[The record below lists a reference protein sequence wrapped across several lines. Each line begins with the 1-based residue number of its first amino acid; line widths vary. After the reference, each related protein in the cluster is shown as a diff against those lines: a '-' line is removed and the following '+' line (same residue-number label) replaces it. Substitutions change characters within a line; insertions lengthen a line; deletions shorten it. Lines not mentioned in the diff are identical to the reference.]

1 MVPDDRGP
9 AAATTDLQGS
19 MSGYLGNFLEHWGQV
34 TSLAVVAAVWLG
46 FAALGAIVAGRDRVP
61 EATPIYGWAVVSFA
75 FTVLG
80 VITAVPFTWIAAAL
94 AALAVAALVVAFRRG
109 DRILAAGSLRIAVL
123 ALPLILLTSAMV
135 GSQWDEFGEW
145 LIGPRL
151 VLALDHFP
159 DHSNMHRGGT
169 LPAYPYGWQIIT
181 YLASRLA
188 GRLVENAGAL
198 TNVLLLLTFGLMVV
212 RLIPQGLG
220 EHPVPVPGWS
230 LCALGGLAAVMA
242 AATQKVAM
250 TAYADTATAVTVGF
264 GGVLG
269 WRMLDAIARGAAKD
283 ARRLAFEIGLVM
295 SVLVNLKQA
304 TVVLFALVVGA
315 IVLAGLRDPNV
326 RARDLARLLPGMTLP
341 GIVIYV
347 VWRYYVEIELPS
359 AELTMQPY
367 ADWLI
372 HLIPAIVGK
381 MLLVLSKKGLYLA
394 VMTAA
399 TVFAVRG
406 LYRCRTPFDRLAI
419 ITGALFL
426 GYNGFMLFAYVST
439 FGQFDALRVASLWRY
454 NMHLG
459 VIGAAFAAYG
469 LAILWSRHAA
479 PRLDARRL
487 AWLPVL
493 LMVAAPLVFAPKLRF
508 DRDPPVPH
516 FRAVGH
522 AVAELVR
529 QGDKLFVV
537 DPKGSGE
544 SGVITRFELTDPGIF
559 KGFLS
564 QFHHPDAK
572 QFHQIFTGSDYTH
585 VLVHSTTPDMFG
597 VLDVAL
603 PEGASVLL
611 RRNDV
616 GGWSVAG
623 TWKRR

>member
-1 MVPDDRGP
+1 MI
-9 AAATTDLQGS
+9 
-19 MSGYLGNFLEHWGQV
+19 GYLGNFFEHWGQV
-34 TSLAVVAAVWLG
+34 TSLAAVAAVWFG
-46 FAALGAIVAGRDRVP
+46 FAALGAAVAGRDRVA

-80 VITAVPFTWIAAAL
+80 VFTAVPFTWLAVAL
-94 AALAVAALVVAFRRG
+94 AAVAVAALVAAFRRG
-109 DRILAAGSLRIAVL
+109 DSILAHGSLRITVL
-123 ALPLILLTSAMV
+123 ALPLIMLTSAMV
-135 GSQWDEFGEW
+135 GSQWDEFGQW

-159 DHSNMHRGGT
+159 DHSNMNLGGT
-169 LPAYPYGWQIIT
+169 LPAYPYGWQIVT

-198 TNVLLLLTFGLMVV
+198 TNVLLLLTFGLTLV
-212 RLIPQGLG
+212 RLIQQGLG
-220 EHPVPVPGWS
+220 ERPVPVPGWC
-230 LCALGGLAAVMA
+230 LCALGGLAAVVA

-269 WRMLDAIARGAAKD
+269 WRMLDAVTRGAAKD

-295 SVLVNLKQA
+295 LVLVNLKQA
-304 TVVLFALVVGA
+304 TVVLFALVIGA

-326 RARDLARLLPGMTLP
+326 RARDLARLLPRMTLP

-347 VWRYYVEIELPS
+347 VWRYYVAIELPS
-359 AELTMQPY
+359 AEMTVQPL

-372 HLIPAIVGK
+372 HLIPVIVGK

-406 LYRCRTPFDRLAI
+406 LYRYRSPFDRLAI

-426 GYNGFMLFAYVST
+426 GYNGFLLFAYVST
-439 FGQFDALRVASLWRY
+439 FGKFDALRAASLWRY

-459 VIGAAFAAYG
+459 PIGAAFASYS
-469 LAILWSRHAA
+469 LAILWARYAA
-479 PRLDARRL
+479 PRLDVRRL

-493 LMVAAPLVFAPKLRF
+493 LMAAAPLVFAPKLRF
-508 DRDPPVPH
+508 DRHPPVPH

-522 AVAELVR
+522 AVAALVR
-529 QGDKLFVV
+529 QGDKLIVV
-537 DPKGSGE
+537 DPRGSGE
-544 SGVITRFELTDPGIF
+544 SGIITRFELADPSIF

-564 QFHHPDAK
+564 LFHHPDAK
-572 QFHQIFTGSDYTH
+572 QFQQIFTGSDFTH
-585 VLVHSTTPDMFG
+585 VLVYSTTPDMLG

-603 PEGASVLL
+603 PENASVLL
-611 RRNDV
+611 RRNDM

-623 TWKRR
+623 TWKRL